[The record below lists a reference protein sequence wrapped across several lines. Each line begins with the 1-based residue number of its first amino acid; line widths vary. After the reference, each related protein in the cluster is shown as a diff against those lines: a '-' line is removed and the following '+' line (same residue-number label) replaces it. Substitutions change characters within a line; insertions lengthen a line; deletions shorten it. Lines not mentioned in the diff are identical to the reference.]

1 MQSERKV
8 QELLSQLAVEERQCL
23 DLVKLVKDLI
33 LHEQEALQAQRR
45 SSAIFKVSLVHLS
58 SFMWPEKE
66 THFLS
71 PCLVLLLVQGC
82 KPLVPIYS

>member
-8 QELLSQLAVEERQCL
+8 QELLSQLAVEERRCL

-45 SSAIFKVSLVHLS
+45 SSAIFKVSLVYLS
-58 SFMWPEKE
+58 SFMWSEKE
-66 THFLS
+66 THLFS
-71 PCLVLLLVQGC
+71 PCLVFLLLQGC
-82 KPLVPIYS
+82 KSLVPIYS

>member
-8 QELLSQLAVEERQCL
+8 QELLSQLAVEERRCL

-58 SFMWPEKE
+58 SFMWSEKE
-66 THFLS
+66 THLLS